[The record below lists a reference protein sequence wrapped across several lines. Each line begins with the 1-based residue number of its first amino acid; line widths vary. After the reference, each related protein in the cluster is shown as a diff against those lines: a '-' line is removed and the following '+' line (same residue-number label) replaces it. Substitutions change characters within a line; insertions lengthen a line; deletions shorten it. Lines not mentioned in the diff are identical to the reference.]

1 MFKKTFV
8 FFIISSFAAALCAQ
22 TQSRGAYSEIL
33 GGDAEKAKEKPE
45 YSYLY
50 NTSLIKAISDND
62 VDRVNILLYAGVDPN
77 EKNDEGTAPLV
88 AAANSDPKIT
98 EMLLKRNA
106 KVNEPSKD
114 SVTPLMAAARAGNLE
129 AVTLLLEYGA
139 NPNAEDNKGK
149 TALNYAAENK
159 NHDIVLKLID
169 TKIIKIDD
177 KETAL
182 SVSIT
187 SAAAAKDMMTV
198 HKLLDRGAD
207 INGKNQLGYT
217 PLIAAVD
224 TGDYKFVREML
235 ALNPNLEVKDNT
247 GRTALMHSVQNK
259 DDAITKLL
267 LNAGANPQTQDALAT
282 TPLILSAKNSNNTMV
297 KELLKRGADVNAQ
310 DRLGRSALSW
320 AVENGDYP
328 VFNTVMATEGA
339 NPDLLY
345 SSENTSPLMGAAKK
359 GDYKMTYELLSKGA
373 EPNLQ
378 DTEENTALFYAV
390 KGNHTRVAT
399 LLVGF
404 GANPYIKSEDTP
416 KLSSIARANNN
427 TKLAAVIETEETRAE
442 KEGRLQQ
449 SYKEQMLM
457 RKQAEEQ
464 KFWDSIEDIDD
475 YIAFLENQLEKAKI
489 VKSERE
495 AQNGKKKTDK

>member
-22 TQSRGAYSEIL
+22 TQNRGPYSEIL
-33 GGDAEKAKEKPE
+33 GGDAEKAKQKPE

-50 NTSLIKAISDND
+50 NTSLIKAINDND
-62 VDRVNILLYAGVDPN
+62 VDRVNMLLYAGVDPN

-88 AAANSDPKIT
+88 AAAASDPKIT

-114 SVTPLMAAARAGNLE
+114 SVTPLMAAAQTGNME
-129 AVTLLLEYGA
+129 VVSLLLEYGA
-139 NPNAEDNKGK
+139 NPNAKDKDGK
-149 TALNYAAENK
+149 TALDYAAENK
-159 NHDIVLKLID
+159 NYDVVLKLID
-169 TKIIKIDD
+169 TKIIKIDN

-182 SVSIT
+182 SVSII
-187 SAAAAKDMMTV
+187 SAAGAKDMDAI
-198 HKLLDRGAD
+198 HKLMDRGASID
-207 INGKNQLGYT
+207 GKNQFGYT

-224 TGDYKFVREML
+224 TGDYKFVREIL
-235 ALNPNLEVKDNT
+235 ALNPNLELKDNT
-247 GRTALMHSVQNK
+247 GRTALMHSVQNN
-259 DDAITKLL
+259 DDSITKLL
-267 LNAGANPQTQDALAT
+267 LNAGANPQTQDLLAT
-282 TPLILSAKNSNNTMV
+282 TPLVLSAKNSNNALV
-297 KELLKRGADVNAQ
+297 KEMLKRGADVNAQ

-328 VFNTVMATEGA
+328 VFNTIIAAKGV
-339 NPDLLY
+339 NPDLPY
-345 SSENTSPLMGAAKK
+345 NGENTSPLMGAAKK
-359 GDYKMTYELLSKGA
+359 GDYKMTYDLLSKGA
-373 EPNLQ
+373 DPNLQ
-378 DTEENTALFYAV
+378 DTEQNTALFYAV
-390 KGNHTRVAT
+390 KANHTRVAT
-399 LLVGF
+399 LLVEF

-416 KLSSIARANNN
+416 KLSSIARDNNN
-427 TKLAAVIETEETRAE
+427 TKLAAVIETEEKRVE

-449 SYKEQMLM
+449 AYKEQMLL